1 MNLAEAFDE
10 QAIDWDQAL
19 SHLDERGFVAIPGV
33 LSRKICEEIA
43 AYYADDRRFR
53 SRIEMSRYAF
63 GQGEYKYFNYPL
75 PPVVEQLR
83 SSIYP
88 ELVPLANEWIDRFG
102 KKQPHYPEK
111 LLDFTKRCHRA
122 GQKRATPLLLKYGPG
137 DFNCLHQDLYGEIV
151 LRFHV
156 TFFLRQRGKNYEGVA
171 SSPRDPPPRRQSR
184 TAALT

>member
-1 MNLAEAFDE
+1 MKLPEALCE
-10 QAIDWDQAL
+10 QEIDCQEAR
-19 SHLDERGFVAIPGV
+19 SQLDEHGFTILPGV
-33 LSRKICEEIA
+33 LSREICEEIA

-63 GQGEYKYFNYPL
+63 GQGEYKYFDYPL

-122 GQKRATPLLLKYGPG
+122 G
-137 DFNCLHQDLYGEIV
+137 
-151 LRFHV
+151 
-156 TFFLRQRGKNYEGVA
+156 
-171 SSPRDPPPRRQSR
+171 
-184 TAALT
+184 